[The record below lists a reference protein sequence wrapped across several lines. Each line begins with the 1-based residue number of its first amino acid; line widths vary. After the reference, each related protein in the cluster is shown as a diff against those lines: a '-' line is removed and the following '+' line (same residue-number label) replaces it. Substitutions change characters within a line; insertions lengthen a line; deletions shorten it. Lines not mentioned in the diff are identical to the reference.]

1 MLAQNQDPTEYL
13 TFHDAARARGLIT
26 GDEEYTMCMEEASFF
41 QVGGQLR
48 ALFVT
53 LILDGAPAPKIW
65 REFKDHLIE
74 DFLTRLTTAD
84 AIQAA
89 LREIDL
95 KLQLHGK
102 TNRQVNL
109 PNAIHTQTEFERM

>member
-1 MLAQNQDPTEYL
+1 MPGHSFLDLRTILAQNQDSIEDI
-13 TFHDAARARGLIT
+13 TFHDAARARGLITT
-26 GDEEYTMCMEEASFF
+26 GDEEYTMCMEEASLF

-65 REFKDHLIE
+65 REFKDHLIGNL
-74 DFLTRLTTAD
+74 LTRLTTAD

-102 TNRQVNL
+102 
-109 PNAIHTQTEFERM
+109 